1 MEENNSDY
9 VLSKMLILTA
19 EPIRILDITYSDQ
32 N

>member
-9 VLSKMLILTA
+9 FSSKTLILTA
-19 EPIRILDITYSDQ
+19 EPLLILDITYLDQ